1 MTSSAADLRIT
12 PGDLGDERVLAL
24 LREHLAGMRASSP
37 ADAVYALDVSGLAAP
52 EVTFFTAWEAEALVG
67 CGALKALTPHHG
79 EIKSM
84 RTAAAHLRKGV
95 AARVLEHLLD
105 LARSRGYRTVSL
117 ETGSGPAFE
126 AALSLYRKR
135 GFVEGEA
142 FGEYTPSAFNR
153 FFHLEI

>member
-1 MTSSAADLRIT
+1 MALDAGDLRIV
-12 PGDLGDERVLAL
+12 PGDLADDRVLAL
-24 LREHLAGMRASSP
+24 LREHMAGMRANSP
-37 ADAVYALDVSGLAAP
+37 ADAVYALDVSGLVAP
-52 EVTFFTAWEAEALVG
+52 EVSFFTAWEGEALVG

-126 AALSLYRKR
+126 AALTLYRKR

-142 FGEYTPSAFNR
+142 FGEYAPSAFNQ
-153 FFHLEI
+153 FFHLEL